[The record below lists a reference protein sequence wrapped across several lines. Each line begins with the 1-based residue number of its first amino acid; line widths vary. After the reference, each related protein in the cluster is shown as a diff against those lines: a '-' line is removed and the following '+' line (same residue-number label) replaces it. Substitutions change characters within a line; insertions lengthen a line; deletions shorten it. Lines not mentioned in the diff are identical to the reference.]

1 MKYFLK
7 QKSKQLFSNKYFQT
21 ILAWVVHFLVWFIY
35 KTSRIKN
42 VGNYE
47 ELSEYNK
54 NGKSIFVF
62 TWHGRMIISPIG
74 LNEFFKDGIQNG
86 KKLSVLASGH
96 RDGKI
101 ASTIASTFGIEPIE
115 GSTIDPKK
123 GSQKNKKSLT
133 SIREIIKVISQNRA
147 FLFAADAP
155 RGPAFHINSKITNIA
170 QLTEVPIVCIGVIYK
185 NKIQLKTWDNFQI
198 PLPFGE
204 IIFSYGDIHS
214 INKDENIEE
223 INNVLQDELNRLSD
237 TKPAL

>member
-1 MKYFLK
+1 MKHYLK
-7 QKSKQLFSNKYFQT
+7 QKFKNFFSHKYVQAT
-21 ILAWVVHFLVWFIY
+21 IAWLVHFLIWFIY
-35 KTSRIKN
+35 KTSRIKHT
-42 VGNYE
+42 GNYKK
-47 ELSEYNK
+47 LSEYNK

-74 LNEFFKDGIQNG
+74 LNEFFKEGIQDG

-101 ASTIASTFGIEPIE
+101 ASTIASTFNIEPIE
-115 GSTIDPKK
+115 GSTINPKK
-123 GSQKNKKSLT
+123 GSHKNKKSLT

-155 RGPAFHINSKITNIA
+155 RGPVFQINSKISNIA
-170 QLTEVPIVCIGVIYK
+170 QLTETPIVCIGVIYK

-204 IIFSYGDIHS
+204 IIFSYGDVHI

-223 INNVLQDELNRLSD
+223 TNKILQDELNKLSK
-237 TKPAL
+237 TKPIL